1 MCTLLVINRSVSVQ
15 RYLALLLVGLLILA
29 PNSAAGQ
36 QLPVPQPPPST
47 PPTKIEPMAPLPTVQ
62 NLKIFVLAGQGEMND
77 LERRVMAPVVVEVRD
92 QNDQPIEG
100 AEVIFR
106 FPPTGPS
113 ASFTDQK
120 PARTVRTNGQGQAAA
135 TGWIA
140 NNQVGSFTLNVTAGY
155 GNQMGQ
161 AAIKMFNVTR
171 ITDDMVKDR
180 KKKRAWYASRKWQIL
195 MAVGAGAA
203 IAGIVL
209 ATGKDSAATTA
220 PPTITITPGTVTIG
234 GR

>member
-1 MCTLLVINRSVSVQ
+1 MHKLSTINCGTSV
-15 RYLALLLVGLLILA
+15 RPYLALMLVGLLLLS
-29 PNSAAGQ
+29 PKSVNGQ
-36 QLPVPQPPPST
+36 QQPVPQPPAT

-100 AEVIFR
+100 AEVTFR
-106 FPPTGPS
+106 FPTTGPS

-135 TGWIA
+135 TGWMA
-140 NNQVGSFTLNVTAGY
+140 NNQVGPFTLNVTASY
-155 GNQMGQ
+155 GNQMGP

-209 ATGKDSAATTA
+209 ATGNGSASTA